1 MKKKIDAVKMMR
13 QIRDEL
19 SQEYSKSPEKEVE
32 DLKRIHEKY
41 HLGAPVNKK

>member
-19 SQEYSKSPEKEVE
+19 SLEYSKHPDKEVK

-41 HLGAPVNKK
+41 HLPQLAKKK

>member
-19 SQEYSKSPEKEVE
+19 SEQYSKSPEKEVE
-32 DLKRIHEKY
+32 DLKRIHKKY
-41 HLGAPVNKK
+41 HLGETVNKK